1 MSQPNILQPKEIEME
16 TLLRGA
22 TPRDMWRRRVE
33 AYIDAGNSEE
43 SAIKSADR
51 IDEEEDKRFDA
62 LGERREQ

>member
-1 MSQPNILQPKEIEME
+1 MDA
-16 TLLRGA
+16 LRGA

-43 SAIKSADR
+43 SAIKSADWM
-51 IDEEEDKRFDA
+51 EEEENKRFDA